1 MKKPWSITTTLRNPE
16 RFEDFLTV
24 IKEIDGQEWNEDTQL
39 KFQILLIKNRKYG
52 FGEALFY
59 KGLTKEQVDLIDD
72 ISKDI
77 SFEQAKEIFETKN
90 YKDPDMRGRQSM
102 NPLKK
107 LGLVSIVDN
116 KVVINNLVSLLLNKE
131 IDLGELLFRSFLKWQ
146 IPNPDSSEYK
156 ESDGYNIKPFI
167 GTLHLINEV
176 NKLYTKKGFEEKG
189 ISKQEFSLF
198 VPCLVNFNDIG
209 VYANKIVELREQ
221 LSGKSKKEQKE
232 IFSLYKISFAKE
244 FLGTDNSDEVEKLL
258 NNLKDYGDNTLRYFR
273 LTRYFYIRGGGFYI
287 DLEPRRSIEISNLL
301 SHFESK
307 SISFESREEYIK
319 YISDITEPKLPW
331 ENKTSLF
338 EIIKLIDVDIKDLRN
353 ELGITHKEIGD
364 LNLLSDSQLKELI
377 VSLRNDRRLLQE
389 KKNHSL
395 SQNVDMVKEYIN
407 KLENIYDEDDKP
419 LALEKYTALS
429 LHALNDAINIHP
441 NYPVGDDNEPTFT
454 APAGKPDIE
463 CYYESFNSI
472 CEVTMLTGRD
482 QWYNEGQPVMRHL
495 REFENKSDN
504 KKTYCLFVAPTLH
517 RDTMNTFWFS
527 VKYEYEGKQQKIIPL
542 TIKHFVQLLKILSEI
557 KEKGGFLKHTD
568 LERLYETVLSKSQE
582 VNNVSEWIDLIP
594 SVINNWQ
601 ETVSI

>member
-24 IKEIDGQEWNEDTQL
+24 IKEIDGQEWNTETQL
-39 KFQILLIKNRKYG
+39 KFQILLIQHRKYG

-59 KGLTKEQVDLIDD
+59 KGLKKEQVDLIDD
-72 ISKDI
+72 ISNEI
-77 SFEQAKEIFETKN
+77 SFEQAKDIFETKN

-116 KVVINNLVSLLLNKE
+116 KVVINSLVSLLLDKK

-156 ESDGYNIKPFI
+156 ESEGYNIKPFI
-167 GTLHLINEV
+167 GTLHLIDEV
-176 NKLYTKKGFEEKG
+176 NKLYIEKGFDEKG

-198 VPCLVNFNDIG
+198 VPCLVNYKNISI
-209 VYANKIVELREQ
+209 YAKKILDLRMQ
-221 LSGKSKKEQKE
+221 LQGKSKKEQKE

-244 FLGTDNSDEVEKLL
+244 FLETDDEKEIEKLL

-287 DLEPRRSIEISNLL
+287 DLEHRRKVEIDNLL
-301 SHFESK
+301 THFGSK
-307 SISFESREEYIK
+307 SVDFKDKEEYLS

-331 ENKTSLF
+331 ENKSSLIQIIQLIDSDIKNLHSELGMVHTQLSELENSSEDKLK
-338 EIIKLIDVDIKDLRN
+338 EIIILLR
-353 ELGITHKEIGD
+353 E
-364 LNLLSDSQLKELI
+364 S
-377 VSLRNDRRLLQE
+377 RRLLQE
-389 KKNHSL
+389 KKNHAL
-395 SQNVDMVKEYIN
+395 SQNVDMVKEYISR
-407 KLENIYDEDDKP
+407 LENIYDEEDKP

-429 LHALNDAINIHP
+429 LHALNDAINIRP

-463 CYYESFNSI
+463 CYYEGFNSI

-495 REFENKSDN
+495 REFENKNDN

-527 VKYEYEGKQQKIIPL
+527 VKYEYEGKQQKIVPL
-542 TIKHFVQLLKILSEI
+542 TIKQFTQLLKTLSYI
-557 KEKGGFLKHTD
+557 KERGLFLKHAD
-568 LERLYETVLSKSQE
+568 LERLYENVLMKSQE
-582 VNNVSEWIDLIP
+582 VSNVNEWVDLIP

-601 ETVSI
+601 ETLSV

>member
-24 IKEIDGQEWNEDTQL
+24 IKEIDGQEWNTETQL
-39 KFQILLIKNRKYG
+39 KFQILLIQHRKYG

-59 KGLTKEQVDLIDD
+59 KGLKKEQVDLIDD
-72 ISKDI
+72 ISNEI
-77 SFEQAKEIFETKN
+77 SFEQAKDIFETKN

-116 KVVINNLVSLLLNKE
+116 KVVINSLVSLLLDKK

-156 ESDGYNIKPFI
+156 ESEGYNIKPFI

-176 NKLYTKKGFEEKG
+176 NKLYTEKGFEEKG

-198 VPCLVNFNDIG
+198 VPCLVNYKDISI
-209 VYANKIVELREQ
+209 YAKKILDLRMQ
-221 LSGKSKKEQKE
+221 LQGKNKKEQKE

-244 FLGTDNSDEVEKLL
+244 FLETNDKKEIEKLL

-287 DLEPRRSIEISNLL
+287 DLEHRRKVEIDNLL
-301 SHFESK
+301 THFDSK
-307 SISFESREEYIK
+307 SVDFKDKEEYLN

-331 ENKTSLF
+331 ENKASLMQIIQLIDSDIKNLHSELGMVHTKLSELENLPEDKLK
-338 EIIKLIDVDIKDLRN
+338 EIII
-353 ELGITHKEIGD
+353 
-364 LNLLSDSQLKELI
+364 
-377 VSLRNDRRLLQE
+377 SLRESRRVLQE
-389 KKNHSL
+389 KKNHAL
-395 SQNVDMVKEYIN
+395 SQNVDMVKEYISR
-407 KLENIYDEDDKP
+407 LENIYDEEDKP

-463 CYYESFNSI
+463 CYYEGFNSI

-495 REFENKSDN
+495 REFENKNSD

-527 VKYEYEGKQQKIIPL
+527 VKYEYEGKQQKIVPL
-542 TIKHFVQLLKILSEI
+542 TIKHFIQLLKTLSVI
-557 KEKGGFLKHTD
+557 KEKGHFLKHSD
-568 LERLYETVLSKSQE
+568 LERLYENVLVKSQE
-582 VNNVSEWIDLIP
+582 VNNVGDWIELIP

-601 ETVSI
+601 ETLSV